1 MKNLKFIFLSIC
13 AVASLVSCIDDDND
27 ALTGDKNVGGLVN
40 VGNPLI
46 SYVVGSGNTYS
57 AAGTVYQGGVQ
68 TTSIDVYKTFTNNVT
83 GTSSN
88 RELLTSIP
96 ISNTIVGALVSFSLE
111 FTYESLISG
120 LTLGGSPL
128 PTDDGGLNIGD
139 FWSLEYVGNTTAGTS
154 NQTGTFTKVAVGT
167 RYAGI
172 YTVMES
178 AYWNS
183 GSFQSNWNSSDRV
196 IESVDA
202 TIYKHINVGPWD
214 DPTNEFYFTV
224 DNNTGYITIL
234 PDDLA
239 GEGTLLNGSPIM
251 TCEGGPG
258 PFESIPCDATTSA
271 ATPNDVTGE
280 DQLEFTVGYHR
291 GTGATREFYEKL
303 VKQVD

>member
-1 MKNLKFIFLSIC
+1 MKKLKYVFLSFC

-27 ALTGDKNVGGLVN
+27 VLTGNKNVGGLVN

-57 AAGTVYQGGVQ
+57 AAGSVYQGNVQ
-68 TTSIDVYKTFTNNVT
+68 TNSIDVYKTFTNNVT

-96 ISNTIVGALVSFSLE
+96 ITNTTPGQIVSFSFE
-111 FTYESLISG
+111 FDYASLISS
-120 LTLGGSPL
+120 LTIDGATL
-128 PTDDGGLNIGD
+128 PADDGGLNIGD
-139 FWSLEYVGNTTAGTS
+139 FWSLEYVGNTSAGTS
-154 NQTGTFTKVAVGT
+154 NQTGSFTKVAVGT

-172 YTVMES
+172 YTVTES
-178 AYWNS
+178 QYWNS
-183 GSFQSNWNSSDRV
+183 GSLQTGDWNSTDRV

-202 TIYKHINVGPWD
+202 TLYKHIGLAYWD
-214 DPTNEFYFTV
+214 ENEFFFTV
-224 DNNTGYITIL
+224 DNSTGYITISQE
-234 PDDLA
+234 DSA
-239 GEGTLLNGSPIM
+239 GDALLLNGSPAM

-258 PFESIPCDATTSA
+258 PFENITCDANTSK